1 MADGDQTMSK
11 PRVAIVTSMP
21 RNQRVEV
28 YNEMARLDEVDF
40 RVFYLQRMAH
50 GRLWKTGPTIEHDAV
65 FVESKKIYRQLYLN
79 PGFFRQLFRFDADLT
94 IVTGYYAPAMQLAMY
109 MAALRRRPW
118 VFWAEMAFTR
128 FSERPNI
135 PSERIG
141 NMLRWAAMLS
151 VRHLPSEIWAIGTR
165 AQADYRRR
173 VDASIPVRN
182 LPYFADLD
190 QFFVAGE
197 NRQPSPRVRFLFSG
211 SLIERKGADVV
222 CAAIAR
228 LSEANYDFEVHVAG
242 VGPLQHLFDGLPQ
255 EARQR
260 VTMYGFLQLEE
271 MAAIYAKADVL
282 LFPSRH
288 DGWGMTLGEGMAAA
302 LAPIS
307 TAQTGAAVDMIENGI
322 SGIRLDT
329 LTLDSLESAM
339 RFFLEQPEKI
349 APMGAQA
356 RKRAELHTHRVGAR
370 TFIDTIRSSRSRN

>member
-1 MADGDQTMSK
+1 MSK

-40 RVFYLQRMAH
+40 KVFYLQRMAH
-50 GRLWKTGPTIEHDAV
+50 GRLWKTGPKIEHDAV
-65 FVESKKIYRQLYLN
+65 FVESKTIYRQLYLN
-79 PGFFRQLFRFDADLT
+79 PGFFRQFLRFDANLT

-109 MAALRRRPW
+109 MASLRRRQW

-128 FSERPNI
+128 FSERRNVPNQKL
-135 PSERIG
+135 G
-141 NMLRWAAMLS
+141 NILRWAAMLS

-165 AQADYRRR
+165 AQADYRHK

-190 QFFVAGE
+190 RFFAAGE
-197 NRQPSPRVRFLFSG
+197 KRQPSPRVRFLFSG
-211 SLIERKGADVV
+211 SLIERKGADLV
-222 CAAIAR
+222 CSAIAR
-228 LSEANYDFEVHVAG
+228 LTEANYDFEVHVAG
-242 VGPLQHLFDGLPQ
+242 VGSLQHLFDALPP
-255 EARQR
+255 AAHQR
-260 VTMYGFLQLEE
+260 VIMYGFLQLEQ

-307 TAQTGAAVDMIENGI
+307 TAQTGAAVDMIENGV
-322 SGIRLDT
+322 SGIRLDE

-339 RFFLEQPEKI
+339 RFFLDQPDKI
-349 APMGAQA
+349 APMGAAA

-370 TFIDTIRSSRSRN
+370 TFIDTIKSSLSRD